1 MRYCYYANDTE
12 FECSKSRD
20 KKVKRLFLRRG
31 TKFVVNR
38 NALSHKRVTAGFKQ
52 IIEKLKHSDQFQK
65 AEGWTFWLLVEL
77 YAIEGFF
84 ES

>member
-1 MRYCYYANDTE
+1 M
-12 FECSKSRD
+12 
-20 KKVKRLFLRRG
+20 
-31 TKFVVNR
+31 VNR
-38 NALSHKRVTAGFKQ
+38 NAVGHKRVTAGVKQ
-52 IIEKLKHSDQFQK
+52 IIEKLRHSSQFQK